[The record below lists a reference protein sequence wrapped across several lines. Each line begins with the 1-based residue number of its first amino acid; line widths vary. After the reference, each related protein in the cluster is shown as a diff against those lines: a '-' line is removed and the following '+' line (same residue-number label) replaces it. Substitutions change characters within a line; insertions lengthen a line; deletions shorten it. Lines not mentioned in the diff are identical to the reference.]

1 MMQDNTSTVAELKGI
16 VRQFVDERDWRQFHT
31 PKDLAIGISVEAAEL
46 LEHFRFRSEEEI
58 KERLKETASRQAVG
72 HELADVLYF
81 VLLMCEQLDMDA
93 STLLREKM
101 AISAGRYPVEKARGR
116 NAKYTEL

>member
-1 MMQDNTSTVAELKGI
+1 M
-16 VRQFVDERDWRQFHT
+16 
-31 PKDLAIGISVEAAEL
+31 
-46 LEHFRFRSEEEI
+46 EHFRFRSEEEI
-58 KERLKETASRQAVG
+58 KERLRETASRQAVG

-101 AISAGRYPVEKARGR
+101 AISADRYPIEKARGR